1 METYYSQH
9 GEDFLV
15 NKIFKGKT
23 EGYYVE
29 IGCLDGVEFSNTYYF
44 EKKGWKGA
52 CLEAHTDFIDALK
65 KNRPKASVVHCA
77 VGEADHE
84 SVTFYANKIGSLSTL
99 DKNEEVRWR
108 TDFKEYFHGFEEQK
122 VPMKTLT
129 TIFNELKVGVI
140 DFVSLDIEGY
150 EVKALAGLDFDAF
163 KPTVFIIEYKNEAH
177 QQELNTILFKNGYF
191 YLTRIGCNLFYSL
204 DPTHREILT
213 APYGT
218 IRLLQV
224 EMDGRE
230 HWHEAD
236 QLSPTLTRKI
246 KSVLK
251 RSVVGK
257 GWRYVNSLKDNVIN
271 KLEIPSYKKK
281 RSILD
286 KYRKNY
292 DAKILVE
299 TGTFLGDTV
308 EFFKKRFDRVYSIE
322 LSEELFREA
331 KKRFVDDVNVTIL
344 QGDSGE
350 VLKALIVTI
359 NAPALFWLDGHY
371 SFEFYVG
378 DKFIKTARGNK
389 LTPIINELNILLND
403 IHQHIVLIDDA
414 RLFIGQSDYPKL
426 ERIQQMVTNA
436 AFPYEC
442 FVSNDII
449 HIIPRINEI

>member
-15 NKIFKGKT
+15 DKIFKGKT
-23 EGYYVE
+23 DGYYVE

-44 EKKGWKGA
+44 EKKGWTGA
-52 CLEAHTDFIDALK
+52 CLEAHSDFIATLK
-65 KNRPKASVVHCA
+65 KNRPTASIVHCA
-77 VGEADHE
+77 VGEADKE

-99 DKNEEVRWR
+99 DKSEEERWK

-122 VPMKTLT
+122 IPMKTLT
-129 TIFNELKVGVI
+129 TIFKELKVGAI

-150 EVKALAGLDFDAF
+150 EVQALTGLDFDTF
-163 KPTVFIIEYKNEAH
+163 KPTIFIVEYKNEAH
-177 QQELNTILFKNGYF
+177 QNGVNTILFKNGYS
-191 YLTRIGCNLFYSL
+191 YLARIGCNLFYSL
-204 DPTHREILT
+204 DPTHKKIVT

-218 IRLLQV
+218 VRLLQV

-236 QLSPTLTRKI
+236 QLNPTLTRKI
-246 KSVLK
+246 KSLMK
-251 RSVVGK
+251 RSLIGK
-257 GWRYVNSLKDNVIN
+257 GWRYFERLKQDVIN
-271 KLEIPSYKKK
+271 RLKVPSYKKK
-281 RSILD
+281 RSILE

-292 DAKILVE
+292 DPKILVE

-308 EFFKKRFDRVYSIE
+308 EFFKKKFDHVYSIE

-331 KKRFVDDVNVTIL
+331 KKRFVNDINVTIL

-350 VLKALIVTI
+350 VLKNLVMAI

-371 SFEFYVG
+371 SYEFYVG

-389 LTPIINELNILLND
+389 VTPIISELNILLND
-403 IHQHIVLIDDA
+403 KHQHVVLIDDA
-414 RLFIGQSDYPKL
+414 RLFVGQFDYPKL
-426 ERIQQMVTNA
+426 ESIKQLVTKA

-442 FVSNDII
+442 FVSNDVI
-449 HIIPRINEI
+449 HIVPK